1 MIGAVIAKGHGI
13 AGPAGWM
20 QPATPSVFGA
30 SDYEHALEAGGEIEF
45 HLQVDRI
52 GRIVGH
58 LDGFVHGSANLP
70 LPPDAD
76 AVLGEDLAMTELKV
90 GVRKL
95 GPKDVVFRIRE

>member
-1 MIGAVIAKGHGI
+1 RHSERSWYCRPSGVDAACHAVRVRRLGLRTCSRSWRRNRVPPPG
-13 AGPAGWM
+13 GP
-20 QPATPSVFGA
+20 
-30 SDYEHALEAGGEIEF
+30 
-45 HLQVDRI
+45 DRTNSWP
-52 GRIVGH
+52 